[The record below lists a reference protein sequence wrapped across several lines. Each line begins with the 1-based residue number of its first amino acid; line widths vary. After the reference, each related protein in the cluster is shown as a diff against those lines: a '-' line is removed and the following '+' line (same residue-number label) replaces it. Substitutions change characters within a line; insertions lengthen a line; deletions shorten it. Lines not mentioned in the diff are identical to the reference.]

1 MKNAIKNV
9 WRNSM
14 NIKLSD
20 ADKTK
25 ELFDDVKRKNYYE
38 WQEAREQDSECESY
52 EEWKKRN
59 KLGVKYISDEIIAP
73 QIIKHLDGKRI
84 ATVGGLKLITDFSK
98 LAKDI
103 NAIYIRE
110 FIPEETDIIVSSN
123 IYFDDFIKNKSD
135 WWENIKINF
144 PDLSIIRESEFLKLL
159 GFKVPKSECKGEAK
173 VNELENYTVIDLE
186 ATGFNTNECEIIELA
201 AVTIRNNE
209 VFDTFSTLVKPNNE
223 IPYIVT
229 QKTNIT
235 NEMVEDAP
243 TINDVFEKYLEFIG
257 NGIILGHNID
267 TFDLPI
273 LHRYCKKLNLE
284 PLNNDS
290 LDTLKF
296 ARKCDIDVPNYKL
309 TTLTK
314 HFNIE
319 HKDSH
324 RALNDCIANFKCYE
338 ILKPKYTGNSK
349 TTSKS
354 SQSKTTNNKLSSC
367 SLHKEYSNIS
377 EKNIVLTGDFKV
389 GKRNEIKSF
398 LEDNGA
404 SVKNSVSG
412 KTNYVII
419 GSLGSEDWKFG
430 NYGEK
435 VEKALELQSKGKD
448 IKIIK
453 EEEFF
458 KCLKETV

>member
-1 MKNAIKNV
+1 MKIKFSTDEQGKVDISTSLDNYNQPAELTMLEKQVALYIKNAFLKND
-9 WRNSM
+9 
-14 NIKLSD
+14 ID
-20 ADKTK
+20 FDKTIRFRRRSQCY
-25 ELFDDVKRKNYYE
+25 LT
-38 WQEAREQDSECESY
+38 
-52 EEWKKRN
+52 
-59 KLGVKYISDEIIAP
+59 LIAP
-73 QIIKHLDGKRI
+73 NDVDFCRIKAGIKSVWFSVDSWLLDEEKKNDIRFDNVKNRKARHWKVELNYIQDFENNADLIVDTFKSLNFSNIINDESKVELYN
-84 ATVGGLKLITDFSK
+84 LKSI
-98 LAKDI
+98 I
-103 NAIYIRE
+103 P
-110 FIPEETDIIVSSN
+110 FIQKYKSNSIMSNDIIN
-123 IYFDDFIKNKSD
+123 
-135 WWENIKINF
+135 
-144 PDLSIIRESEFLKLL
+144 
-159 GFKVPKSECKGEAK
+159 
-173 VNELENYTVIDLE
+173 NYTVIDLE
-186 ATGFNTNECEIIELA
+186 TTGLNTNECEIIELA
-201 AVTIRNNE
+201 AVMIRNNE

-257 NGIILGHNID
+257 NDIILGHNID

-273 LHRYCKKLNLE
+273 LHRYCKKLSLE

-349 TTSKS
+349 TTSKA
-354 SQSKTTNNKLSSC
+354 SQSKTINNNKLSSC
-367 SLHKEYSNIS
+367 SLHEEYSNIS
-377 EKNIVLTGDFKV
+377 EKNIVLTGDFKI
-389 GKRNEIKSF
+389 GKRNEIKTF

-412 KTNYVII
+412 KTNYVIV

-435 VEKALELQSKGKD
+435 LKRLLTFNLKA
-448 IKIIK
+448 KI
-453 EEEFF
+453 
-458 KCLKETV
+458 